1 MGCIDFE
8 RAAVLLFQ
16 RCGNHSANP
25 FLLRPST
32 FDAGLWHSC
41 LRFSSSKRWSLFS
54 LVSVRLFRTGSV
66 QFFYPSDVHSC
77 NVNRK
82 NVHFVL

>member
-16 RCGNHSANP
+16 RCGNYSANP

-54 LVSVRLFRTGSV
+54 LVSVRLFRTGWKD
-66 QFFYPSDVHSC
+66 F
-77 NVNRK
+77 
-82 NVHFVL
+82 L

>member
-54 LVSVRLFRTGSV
+54 LVSVRLFRTVDEIVSHMKCDLT
-66 QFFYPSDVHSC
+66 FDH
-77 NVNRK
+77 
-82 NVHFVL
+82 